1 MTSTTFGRAALLI
14 AAGLLVFAAQPVS
27 DAKAVESQA
36 AKSAKPLAPTATKK
50 PRIHKAGV
58 ARKTAKIAAGRKAIA
73 LKETPQAP
81 VAESEMSASV
91 ANANAQMPAADAR
104 GGAAMSGAPPLE
116 TAAAEQ
122 LTELGKSLT
131 TPSAND
137 EQQPIAVQ
145 IAANDQPQTNQSV
158 IAPAPARPTEQ
169 ARPAASTDAWAQSS
183 LIGKIFIAFGGMLTL
198 ASAARMLVA

>member
-1 MTSTTFGRAALLI
+1 MRSTTFGRAALLI
-14 AAGLLVFAAQPVS
+14 AAGLLVFTMQPLANARAAES
-27 DAKAVESQA
+27 ETAKP
-36 AKSAKPLAPTATKK
+36 AKPLALTTAKK
-50 PRIHKAGV
+50 VHIQKAGV
-58 ARKTAKIAAGRKAIA
+58 PRKAAKIAARRKAIA
-73 LKETPQAP
+73 SKEDAQEA
-81 VAESEMSASV
+81 EMSESV

-116 TAAAEQ
+116 AAAAEQ

-131 TPSAND
+131 TPPATD
-137 EQQPIAVQ
+137 EPQPIAVQ
-145 IAANDQPQTNQSV
+145 IAANDQPQITPPI
-158 IAPAPARPTEQ
+158 IAPAPSRPLEQ